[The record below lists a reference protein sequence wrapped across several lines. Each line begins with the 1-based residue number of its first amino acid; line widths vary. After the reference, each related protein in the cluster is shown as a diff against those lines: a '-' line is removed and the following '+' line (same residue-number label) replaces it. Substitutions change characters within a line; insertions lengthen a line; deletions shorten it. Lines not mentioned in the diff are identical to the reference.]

1 MALEKDKEDQIKY
14 YLGYLKPPV
23 LDMKW
28 ENCDIHVVDRANI
41 PKFSEL
47 DYIVTPLR
55 LLELFF
61 DGVLVDMIVGYAK
74 LHSHREKADI
84 SFEITSEK
92 IPLFLSMILFNGCHK
107 LPDRKTYW
115 ETTSRYVCV
124 SKV

>member
-14 YLGYLKPPV
+14 YIGYPKPPV

-47 DYIVTPLR
+47 NYIVTPLR

-61 DGVLVDMIVGYAK
+61 DDVLVDMIFGYTK
-74 LHSHREKADI
+74 LNSHKEKAGI
-84 SFEITSEK
+84 SFETTNKK
-92 IPLFLSMILFNGCHK
+92 IYLF
-107 LPDRKTYW
+107 
-115 ETTSRYVCV
+115 
-124 SKV
+124 